1 MCHQNLMRH
10 RYVMV
15 SRKNKGATM
24 NKLLIALL
32 ALTLLSGCGQNE
44 PAAEAPAAPQ
54 ASETE
59 AAAASAAP
67 PADPV
72 IDYVWNSTAEGMT
85 DEQLMDIAAR
95 WNARIDAA
103 GYDMVGA
110 NILKPQFETDD
121 YDVIWTLL
129 WPSSEAREAA
139 WADWNANQLADWN
152 AELDGALSYEDG
164 NIYTFKPAGG
174 WESSVAALPQGG
186 TFIPNFSFCSFNEG
200 FSEDSIAT
208 FREAYD
214 AGLAEADSGNYGY
227 YILEPQFEQNEA
239 DLVWLDLFA
248 DAEAMQE
255 GSDTWSGSELEAQWN
270 DMVTCQS
277 FTFAATAI
285 RR

>member
-1 MCHQNLMRH
+1 M
-10 RYVMV
+10 
-15 SRKNKGATM
+15 KGYGTLREVAKTRGPQM

-54 ASETE
+54 ASEAE
-59 AAAASAAP
+59 AAAAPAAP
-67 PADPV
+67 PTDPV

-139 WADWNANQLADWN
+139 WADWNANQVADWN

-174 WESSVAALPQGG
+174 WESSLAALPQGG
-186 TFIPNFSFCSFNEG
+186 TFIPNFSFCGLNEG
-200 FSEDSIAT
+200 FGEESIAT
-208 FREAYD
+208 FRAAYD
-214 AGLAEADSGNYGY
+214 AWLGEADTSDYGY
-227 YILEPQFEQNEA
+227 YILEPQFENEA
-239 DLVWLDLFA
+239 DLIWLDLFA
-248 DAEAMQE
+248 DAAAMQQ
-255 GSDTWSGSELEAQWN
+255 GADNWSGSELETQWN

>member
-1 MCHQNLMRH
+1 
-10 RYVMV
+10 
-15 SRKNKGATM
+15 M

-32 ALTLLSGCGQNE
+32 AVTLLPGCGQNE
-44 PAAEAPAAPQ
+44 PAAEAPAVPQ
-54 ASETE
+54 ASEME
-59 AAAASAAP
+59 AATASAASPTAP
-67 PADPV
+67 PVAPSITPPTDPV

-103 GYDMVGA
+103 GYEMVGA

-139 WADWNANQLADWN
+139 WADWNANQVADWN

-174 WESSVAALPQGG
+174 WESNLASLPQGG
-186 TFIPNFSFCSFNEG
+186 TFIPNFSFCNLNEG
-200 FSEDSIAT
+200 FSKNSIAA

-214 AGLAEADSGNYGY
+214 AGLAEANSGDYGY

-248 DAEAMQE
+248 DAAAMQE

-270 DMVTCQS
+270 DMLTCQS
-277 FTFAATAI
+277 FAFAATAI

>member
-1 MCHQNLMRH
+1 
-10 RYVMV
+10 
-15 SRKNKGATM
+15 M
-24 NKLLIALL
+24 NKLLIAVL

-54 ASETE
+54 ASEAE
-59 AAAASAAP
+59 AAAAPAALP
-67 PADPV
+67 TDPI

-139 WADWNANQLADWN
+139 WADWNANQVADWN

-174 WESSVAALPQGG
+174 WESNLAALPQGG
-186 TFIPNFSFCSFNEG
+186 TFIPNFSFCGLNEG
-200 FSEDSIAT
+200 FDEDSIAT
-208 FREAYD
+208 FRAAYD
-214 AGLAEADSGNYGY
+214 AGLAEAANGNYGY
-227 YILEPQFEQNEA
+227 YIIEPQFENEA
-239 DLVWLDLFA
+239 DLIWLDLFA
-248 DAEAMQE
+248 DAATMQE
-255 GSDTWSGSELEAQWN
+255 ASDTWSGSELEAQWN
-270 DMVTCQS
+270 DMVTCES
-277 FTFAATAI
+277 FQFAATAI

>member
-1 MCHQNLMRH
+1 
-10 RYVMV
+10 
-15 SRKNKGATM
+15 M

-44 PAAEAPAAPQ
+44 PAAEAPAVPQ
-54 ASETE
+54 TSEME
-59 AAAASAAP
+59 AATASAASPTAP
-67 PADPV
+67 PAAPSITPPTDPV

-139 WADWNANQLADWN
+139 WADWNANQVADWH
-152 AELDGALSYEDG
+152 AELDGALSYEAG

-174 WESSVAALPQGG
+174 WESNLAALPQGA
-186 TFIPNFSFCSFNEG
+186 TFIPNFSFCNLNEG
-200 FSEDSIAT
+200 FSKDSIAA

-214 AGLAEADSGNYGY
+214 AGLAEADSGDYGY

-248 DAEAMQE
+248 DAVAMQE

-270 DMVTCQS
+270 DMLTCQS

>member
-1 MCHQNLMRH
+1 
-10 RYVMV
+10 
-15 SRKNKGATM
+15 M

-44 PAAEAPAAPQ
+44 PAAQAPAAPQ
-54 ASETE
+54 ASEAD
-59 AAAASAAP
+59 AAAAPAAP
-67 PADPV
+67 PTDPV

-139 WADWNANQLADWN
+139 WADWNANQIADWN

-174 WESSVAALPQGG
+174 WESSLAALPQGG
-186 TFIPNFSFCSFNEG
+186 TFIPNFSFCGLKEG
-200 FSEDSIAT
+200 FGEESIAT
-208 FREAYD
+208 FRAAYD
-214 AGLAEADSGNYGY
+214 AWLGEADTSDYGY
-227 YILEPQFEQNEA
+227 YILEPQFENEA
-239 DLVWLDLFA
+239 DLIWLDLFA
-248 DAEAMQE
+248 DAAAMQQ
-255 GSDTWSGSELEAQWN
+255 GADNWSGSELETQWN